1 MTAAENSAK
10 VPRFCKQRA
19 PPPRSNCGHMSQ
31 QTPSKHTKWSGC
43 DVPEVFGGSCRRC
56 RRPGRKGMQ
65 TQPICC
71 GSRAEGRTG
80 EAGSAG
86 LHLWSLVLLHS
97 CDAMG
102 AGAKD

>member
-1 MTAAENSAK
+1 
-10 VPRFCKQRA
+10 
-19 PPPRSNCGHMSQ
+19 
-31 QTPSKHTKWSGC
+31 
-43 DVPEVFGGSCRRC
+43 
-56 RRPGRKGMQ
+56 MQ

-86 LHLWSLVLLHS
+86 LHLWSLVVLHS

-102 AGAKD
+102 TGSKDLNVTDDTRIVELHE